1 MKYLYIFTDNYFLKK
16 DFLRFEVNDLN
27 KNFNFTIVS
36 INKKIQSLNK
46 KIKLVHIKKISDLD
60 KFILKDRNIKK
71 YVIDLMGIDNYSWK
85 IRKYLS
91 NYNVIFIKLMLGMVP
106 FPPKKNLAI
115 RILNNLNPQK
125 KIGASILRKI
135 ENNFLIF
142 LNQKFTYEYSFVAG
156 KIAKNIQRRLNTKKI
171 VDFKSFD
178 TINYENTKITKIKKP
193 PIVFID
199 NDIADHKD
207 YKYHGTSPPVKKSSY
222 LASLN
227 NFFDYIEKKFN
238 RDVVIALNPKSD
250 KKKAKKNFLNR
261 KIFQNKTSQLI
272 KNSKFSIMH
281 SSTALSFSVLAYK
294 PVLFITNNQIK
305 KSWFQQE
312 IDFSASQLNNKV
324 LNIDSLRND
333 VNIYSYLNLNKK
345 YYKNYITNYL
355 YEKKINKSLN
365 LSKILKL
372 NLK

>member
-1 MKYLYIFTDNYFLKK
+1 M
-16 DFLRFEVNDLN
+16 
-27 KNFNFTIVS
+27 
-36 INKKIQSLNK
+36 
-46 KIKLVHIKKISDLD
+46 
-60 KFILKDRNIKK
+60 
-71 YVIDLMGIDNYSWK
+71 
-85 IRKYLS
+85 
-91 NYNVIFIKLMLGMVP
+91 
-106 FPPKKNLAI
+106 
-115 RILNNLNPQK
+115 
-125 KIGASILRKI
+125 
-135 ENNFLIF
+135 
-142 LNQKFTYEYSFVAG
+142 NQKFTYEYSFVAG

-222 LASLN
+222 LTSLN
-227 NFFDYIEKKFN
+227 NFFNYIEKKFN
-238 RDVVIALNPKSD
+238 RDIVIALNPKSD

-272 KNSKFSIMH
+272 KNSKFSIIH
-281 SSTALSFSVLAYK
+281 SSTALSYSVLAYK

-324 LNIDSLRND
+324 LNIDNLRND
-333 VNIYSYLNLNKK
+333 LNIYSYLNLNKK

>member
-156 KIAKNIQRRLNTKKI
+156 KIAKNIQRRLNTKK
-171 VDFKSFD
+171 
-178 TINYENTKITKIKKP
+178 
-193 PIVFID
+193 
-199 NDIADHKD
+199 
-207 YKYHGTSPPVKKSSY
+207 
-222 LASLN
+222 
-227 NFFDYIEKKFN
+227 
-238 RDVVIALNPKSD
+238 
-250 KKKAKKNFLNR
+250 
-261 KIFQNKTSQLI
+261 
-272 KNSKFSIMH
+272 NS
-281 SSTALSFSVLAYK
+281 
-294 PVLFITNNQIK
+294 
-305 KSWFQQE
+305 
-312 IDFSASQLNNKV
+312 
-324 LNIDSLRND
+324 
-333 VNIYSYLNLNKK
+333 
-345 YYKNYITNYL
+345 
-355 YEKKINKSLN
+355 
-365 LSKILKL
+365 
-372 NLK
+372 

>member
-1 MKYLYIFTDNYFLKK
+1 MKNLYIFTDNYFLKK

-60 KFILKDRNIKK
+60 KFILKDKNIKK

-222 LASLN
+222 LTSLN
-227 NFFDYIEKKFN
+227 NFFNYIEKKFN
-238 RDVVIALNPKSD
+238 RDIVIALNPKSD

-272 KNSKFSIMH
+272 KNSKFSIIH
-281 SSTALSFSVLAYK
+281 SSTALSYSVLAYK

-324 LNIDSLRND
+324 LNIDNLRND
-333 VNIYSYLNLNKK
+333 LNIYSYLNLNKK